1 MRIFLTVLEQQ
12 GVIKFWD
19 DSQLQSGVPWED
31 QIKEALE
38 SARAGLLLVSQ
49 DFLASEFVREIELPR
64 LLEAAEKQG
73 KKIFWIHLTPSTV
86 FDTHKE
92 ITRFQSLLEDPTTS
106 LQELEEA
113 EQRRALVRMTKRL
126 AEAVN

>member
-1 MRIFLTVLEQQ
+1 M
-12 GVIKFWD
+12 
-19 DSQLQSGVPWED
+19 
-31 QIKEALE
+31 
-38 SARAGLLLVSQ
+38 
-49 DFLASEFVREIELPR
+49 
-64 LLEAAEKQG
+64 
-73 KKIFWIHLTPSTV
+73 